1 MTPESESEFS
11 GEVSMLSLRLRGFED
26 GGRGGK
32 GLFNLAEAGD
42 GKCFRSEVIEF
53 GSGGGAFSLDDLVL
67 RDGDGEGFVL

>member
-1 MTPESESEFS
+1 
-11 GEVSMLSLRLRGFED
+11 MLSLRLRGFED